1 MKETQEHNPDQ
12 VENVRQVQVEEQQV
26 VVGSLMMKKG
36 HKIFEV
42 NRVTMEVK
50 IAQMEQLPINFADRK
65 ANKLSPNKS
74 KLVINKDCVYVSA
87 LNVQNAMRKLGIAVK
102 IVKK

>member
-12 VENVRQVQVEEQQV
+12 VENVRQVKIEDQQV
-26 VVGSLMMKKG
+26 VVGSLTKKKG
-36 HKIFEV
+36 HSIFEV

-50 IAQMEQLPINFADRK
+50 IAETEQLPVSFSDRK
-65 ANKLSPNKS
+65 NNRFAPNKS

>member
-1 MKETQEHNPDQ
+1 MKETQEHNTDQ

-50 IAQMEQLPINFADRK
+50 IAQMEQLPVNFADRK
-65 ANKLSPNKS
+65 AIDFLQIRAN
-74 KLVINKDCVYVSA
+74 
-87 LNVQNAMRKLGIAVK
+87 
-102 IVKK
+102 

>member
-42 NRVTMEVK
+42 NRVTGYVN
-50 IAQMEQLPINFADRK
+50 IAEMEQLPVSFADRK
-65 ANKLSPNKS
+65 ANRLSPNKS

-102 IVKK
+102 IIKK